1 MLGPT
6 VFFCVFGGVALI
18 VEFITVVIALI
29 FLTQTFP
36 ITFPI
41 LVVINPA
48 NRLAI
53 FIGNDNLCGYRAIW
67 GTTCSCRG
75 QRLPTQSLAA
85 RLCNGNRWKLLYNVR

>member
-6 VFFCVFGGVALI
+6 VFICVLGGVALI
-18 VEFITVVIALI
+18 VDFIAVVIALI

-53 FIGNDNLCGYRAIW
+53 FIGNDTLCGYRAIW
-67 GTTCSCRG
+67 GTTRSCRG
-75 QRLPTQSLAA
+75 QRLPTQSFAA
-85 RLCNGNRWKLLYNVR
+85 RLCNGNGWKLLDNVR